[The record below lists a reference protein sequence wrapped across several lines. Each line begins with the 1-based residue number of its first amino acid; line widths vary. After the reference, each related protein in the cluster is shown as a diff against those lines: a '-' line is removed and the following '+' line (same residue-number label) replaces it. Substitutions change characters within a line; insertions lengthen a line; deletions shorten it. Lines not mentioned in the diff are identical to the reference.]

1 MKPLA
6 LGLVLSLFSPLVL
19 ANLEINRA
27 SQAELERL
35 SGVGPRLS
43 TRILTAR
50 ASRSFSDWE
59 DLHARVSGMGPRQS
73 ARLSKEGLTVA
84 GASFAATD
92 SMLMP
97 LKKSGRQA
105 SERTG
110 SEAP

>member
-6 LGLVLSLFSPLVL
+6 LGLILSLFSPLAL

-35 SGVGPRLS
+35 SGVGPR
-43 TRILTAR
+43 
-50 ASRSFSDWE
+50 
-59 DLHARVSGMGPRQS
+59 
-73 ARLSKEGLTVA
+73 
-84 GASFAATD
+84 ASFAATD